1 MSSVIG
7 NGIDIVECERI
18 KSLIDRHGQRF
29 LERIFTEAEL
39 KYCLNRKRK
48 WEHLAGRFAAKEAI
62 LKVIGTGWRDK
73 ISWRDMEIVNDSA
86 GKPEV
91 KLTGRTAEI
100 ANQLGIK
107 KILLSISHT
116 ETYAIASAI
125 ATD

>member
-7 NGIDIVECERI
+7 NGIDIVECVRI
-18 KSLIDRHGQRF
+18 KSLIDRHGERF
-29 LERIFTEAEL
+29 LNRIFTAAEL
-39 KYCLNRKRK
+39 DYCLRHKRR

-73 ISWRDMEIVNDSA
+73 IAWTDMEITNDSA

-91 KLTGRTAEI
+91 KITGRTAEI

>member
-73 ISWRDMEIVNDSA
+73 ISWRDMEIINDTA

-100 ANQLGIK
+100 ANRLGIR